1 MAGPVDELVDEFLAL
16 RRDGRVPAW
25 RSLEA
30 DHGAL
35 EFCGDE
41 VHMTLTFVGSD
52 GLTLLTAGTIE
63 QTVTYFEEMQR
74 SQGRGPRYGWVAK
87 VQAAR
92 AASDRSAR
100 VIRSDTSCGSRFTA
114 ERLGASSRR

>member
-1 MAGPVDELVDEFLAL
+1 MAGPVDELVDDFLAL

-63 QTVTYFEEMQR
+63 QTVTR
-74 SQGRGPRYGWVAK
+74 PRAIDLE
-87 VQAAR
+87 AEAR
-92 AASDRSAR
+92 KLEQLK
-100 VIRSDTSCGSRFTA
+100 A
-114 ERLGASSRR
+114 ERAELLRLAQPVIAQCKAEYPE